1 MFEVDV
7 CVQRLGSLEGK
18 KDIEAV
24 GKRSSYQSNFFSAL
38 AYRSAALKLLVRRN
52 GLWP

>member
-7 CVQRLGSLEGK
+7 RVKWLRSWEEK
-18 KDIEAV
+18 NDIEAV
-24 GKRSSYQSNFFSAL
+24 GKRSSYQSNFFFAL
-38 AYRSAALKLLVRRN
+38 TYRSAALKLLVRRN